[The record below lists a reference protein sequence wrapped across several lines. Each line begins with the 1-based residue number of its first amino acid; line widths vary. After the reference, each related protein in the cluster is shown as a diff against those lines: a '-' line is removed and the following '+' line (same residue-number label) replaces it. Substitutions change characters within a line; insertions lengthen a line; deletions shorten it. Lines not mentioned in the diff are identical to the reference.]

1 MQLTGISKYF
11 GADQVFENV
20 KLEIKDKDR
29 IAIVGRNGS
38 GKSTLLKIIA
48 GISSYDTGEIHK
60 RKNITIGYLSQHTG
74 LQSDKTIFNEMLE
87 VFEHLIQK
95 EKELRQLEQK
105 MSEAN
110 SATESLLQTY
120 DQLQHD
126 FKQQGGYVYEA
137 EIRSVLNGLR
147 FHDYEDNTPIHQLS
161 GGQKTRLALGKLLL
175 KKPDLLILDE
185 PTNHLD
191 IDTLSW
197 LEGYLAG
204 YPGAIVIVS
213 HDRYFLDKT
222 VHIVYEISRKKMH
235 KYHGTYSKYLELR
248 EKELELAQKE
258 YDKQQTEIK
267 QMEDFIQKNIVRA
280 STTKRAQS
288 RRKQLEKMER
298 MEQPLGDEASASFT
312 FQIGK
317 KSGNDVLK
325 VRDLSFQYHNTE
337 NTLFKNIAMEV
348 NRKDRIAI
356 VGPNGIGKTTL
367 LKLIVGKLSPHKGSI
382 QFGTNVQIGYYDQ
395 ELQELSTNKTVLDE
409 LWDDYPI
416 TNEKDIRTVL
426 GNFLF
431 SGDDVLKPVQTLSGG
446 EKARLALAKLHMQKA
461 NLLILDEP
469 TNHLDIDS
477 KEVLENAL
485 LHYPGTIIF
494 VSHDRYF
501 INKIATQVIEIEAN
515 GATTYLGDYDYY
527 VDKKQ
532 EQEELQALNEQN
544 QTQKVKDPTKQTF
557 QEEKKRQSEIRKIKR
572 QILKIEEELET
583 LEMEENKLELTMA
596 EPAVYQDHEKAH
608 ELMQETEEIK
618 RKMQSLM
625 GEWEKLEEELITLT

>member
-1 MQLTGISKYF
+1 M
-11 GADQVFENV
+11 
-20 KLEIKDKDR
+20 
-29 IAIVGRNGS
+29 
-38 GKSTLLKIIA
+38 
-48 GISSYDTGEIHK
+48 
-60 RKNITIGYLSQHTG
+60 
-74 LQSDKTIFNEMLE
+74 
-87 VFEHLIQK
+87 
-95 EKELRQLEQK
+95 
-105 MSEAN
+105 
-110 SATESLLQTY
+110 
-120 DQLQHD
+120 
-126 FKQQGGYVYEA
+126 
-137 EIRSVLNGLR
+137 
-147 FHDYEDNTPIHQLS
+147 
-161 GGQKTRLALGKLLL
+161 
-175 KKPDLLILDE
+175 
-185 PTNHLD
+185 
-191 IDTLSW
+191 
-197 LEGYLAG
+197 
-204 YPGAIVIVS
+204 
-213 HDRYFLDKT
+213 
-222 VHIVYEISRKKMH
+222 
-235 KYHGTYSKYLELR
+235 
-248 EKELELAQKE
+248 
-258 YDKQQTEIK
+258 
-267 QMEDFIQKNIVRA
+267 
-280 STTKRAQS
+280 
-288 RRKQLEKMER
+288 
-298 MEQPLGDEASASFT
+298 
-312 FQIGK
+312 
-317 KSGNDVLK
+317 
-325 VRDLSFQYHNTE
+325 
-337 NTLFKNIAMEV
+337 

-409 LWDDYPI
+409 LWDDYPM

-532 EQEELQALNEQN
+532 EQEELQALNEQK
-544 QTQKVKDPTKQTF
+544 QTQKVKEPTKQSF

-608 ELMQETEEIK
+608 ELMQETKEIK
-618 RKMQSLM
+618 QKMQFLM
-625 GEWEKLEEELITLT
+625 EEWEKLEEELITLT